1 MKYEMQL
8 NVNVSLRAYLPQS
21 LSPPYPHTASLSL
34 AHAHTHAQEISI
46 IFSLNIFLEL

>member
-34 AHAHTHAQEISI
+34 THAYTHTHKKLA
-46 IFSLNIFLEL
+46 